1 MAQFFKPQPK
11 TPTRITLEVQVDSLD
26 LHGVGVGRHQGKA
39 LFIDGAMPGER
50 VKVRLE
56 DDKKKQHA
64 QAQLISV
71 LTPSAQRQEPFC
83 PHYAECG
90 GCSTQHLPAE
100 MQLTCKVSGVQQLFR
115 RLAEAEI
122 GEPQACITGP
132 AQGYRRVCRL
142 AIKYDKKARL
152 ARFGFRRRQ
161 SHELVEIAACP
172 VLEPALSALITPL
185 RALCNRLKSFRD
197 LGHIELCA
205 AEGRTVLLLRHNGH
219 PPEGDLALLRDFAQQ
234 HALQAYLQT
243 DGAPQPLTNAQ
254 EPPCYV
260 IDGQQIDFLPGDF
273 LQVNRTINEQMVA
286 TVLEWLAPTSD
297 DKVLDLFCGLGN
309 FTLPLGRRAG
319 EVVGIEGVL
328 EMVQRARKNAAANG
342 VERARFFQCNLDE
355 PFHDM
360 PWAREPFS
368 LVLLDPARPGAAAV
382 MPHLIRLAPKRLVY
396 VSCNPVTA
404 ARDCKLLFSAG
415 YQLVRWSLFDMFPQ
429 TGHVETIL
437 LFQRA

>member
-64 QAQLISV
+64 QAQLLSV
-71 LTPSAQRQEPFC
+71 LTPSNERQAPIC
-83 PHYAECG
+83 PHYADCG
-90 GCSTQHLPAE
+90 GCSTQHLPAQ
-100 MQLTCKVSGVQQLFR
+100 MQISCKVAGVQQLFR
-115 RLAEAEI
+115 RLAATEI
-122 GEPQACITGP
+122 GEPEACVTGP

-152 ARFGFRRRQ
+152 ARLGFRRRQ
-161 SHELVEIAACP
+161 SHELVEVAGCP

-185 RALCNRLKSFRD
+185 RVLCNQLTSFRD
-197 LGHIELCA
+197 LGHVELCA
-205 AEGRTVLLLRHNGH
+205 ADNGTVLLVRHNGQ
-219 PPEGDLALLRDFAQQ
+219 PPAGDLERLCEFATQ
-234 HALQAYLQT
+234 HRLQAYLQT
-243 DGAPQPLTNAQ
+243 DAGPVALQDGALT
-254 EPPCYV
+254 PGYR
-260 IDGQQIDFLPGDF
+260 IDEQWIRFLPGDF

-286 TVLEWLAPTSD
+286 TVLQWLAPKAD

-319 EVVGIEGVL
+319 EVVGIEGVR
-328 EMVQRARKNAAANG
+328 EMVLRARQNAADNG

-368 LVLLDPARPGAAAV
+368 LVLLDPARPGAAGV
-382 MPHLIRLAPKRLVY
+382 MPHLMRLAPKRLVY

-437 LFQRA
+437 LFEKV